1 MSEGKASPT
10 VTGDGVGGDPGESV
24 RKYLTIPRAH
34 RRSQSSECGDT
45 VLPGLLQ
52 KQRWHVN

>member
-10 VTGDGVGGDPGESV
+10 VTGDGVGGDPGEGV

-34 RRSQSSECGDT
+34 RRSQSSEGGDT

-52 KQRWHVN
+52 KQR